1 MGCLSLIAVVSAIAA
16 NPVNTKCPLSGN
28 AVKKEATYS
37 VGFCCGNCL
46 GDFTKDPA
54 KHIAKVKK

>member
-1 MGCLSLIAVVSAIAA
+1 MVAVVSAIAA

-37 VGFCCGNCL
+37 VGFCCGNCK
-46 GDFTKDPA
+46 GKA
-54 KHIAKVKK
+54 SKKPKST